1 LRKNYKGHIKA
12 LHPGENFEDLKPSGQ
27 STINDMFRRQK
38 REGLENA
45 VGGSVDFVTK
55 NSEKSDITDGLD
67 DAQVLGLDISEVS
80 SEDTRKE

>member
-1 LRKNYKGHIKA
+1 M
-12 LHPGENFEDLKPSGQ
+12 ENV
-27 STINDMFRRQK
+27 
-38 REGLENA
+38 

-80 SEDTRKE
+80 SEDTRKEQLDTKAVEETEQAELELSDTVDIKDDELY